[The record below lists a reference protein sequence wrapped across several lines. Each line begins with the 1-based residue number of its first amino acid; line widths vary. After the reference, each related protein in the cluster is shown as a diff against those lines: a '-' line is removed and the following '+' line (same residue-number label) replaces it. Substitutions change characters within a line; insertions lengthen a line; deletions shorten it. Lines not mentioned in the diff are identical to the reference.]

1 MPIGLGRAT
10 AIAAGYAHAAAL
22 VGNAHLPCITAQPQG
37 LTTNATAD
45 VTLSVSAVG
54 SEPLSYQWQ
63 KNGINLAAGTN
74 ATLLLSSVT
83 TNHSGS
89 YAVVVTNLYGS
100 ATSDAAVLTVTRL
113 SQTVAFSLGA
123 SLTRLATNAPF
134 SNPATASSGLTV
146 AYSVSDAAVATVNA
160 GGITS
165 IAGVGQCQIFADQ
178 EGNEIYNPAARATQ
192 SLTINPAA
200 VLIFLTNLAQVY
212 DGNSKTVTAI
222 TLPDNVMISL
232 GYNGAT
238 NPPVNATTYE
248 VAAISAD
255 FRYTGSATN
264 TLVIA
269 KATPGTSI
277 PPAASDI
284 VYGQNLT
291 SSTLTGSYT
300 NLGGKTVPGT
310 LVFLSSSIAP
320 QAGSTNVMTVF
331 TPTDLANYF
340 STTSPVAVSV
350 QPKPLTLTANAT
362 NKIYGSTLTF
372 SGNELTENGLIPSDS
387 VTNVTLLSAGT
398 TNTAI
403 VGVYPLIVSAA
414 KGVGLNNY
422 DIRYVNSTL
431 TISGRAASVV
441 AEAKTKIYGAANPAL
456 TAVTNG
462 ALNGDVINVTLSTDA
477 TLYSGVGVS
486 NIVVNLGSNPNYVV
500 TPTNSTMTITPAT
513 LEVAANVK
521 SKVYGTADPALTYVV
536 GGFVNGDMNSVLTGT
551 LARAPGETIGSYAI
565 GIGTLSAGTN
575 YTIAYTGTNLTINQ
589 AISTATLSVAN
600 TPVTYNGAG
609 QTATVSITSSNTAG
623 AVANI
628 LVGGQLSQTNA
639 GTYAVTA
646 DYVPSDT
653 NYIGTNIAVGNFV
666 INQAISTATLSVAN
680 TPVTYSGSGQTATV
694 SVTSSNTPG
703 AVANILVGGQLNQT
717 NAGSYAVTAD
727 YVPTDTNAAI
737 LVGLSAG
744 TFTIEKVDATV
755 SADAKSKLY
764 GEANPALTATVTGT
778 LGSDVIHYTLATDAT
793 QSSGVGVSN
802 IVVNLES
809 NVNYSVTT
817 HNSTLTINPA
827 SGGISLTNLAQSF
840 TGGALAPTVITVPSG
855 LSNSVTYFL
864 PLSLDTN
871 CVYDGMTAAPTNIAT
886 YTVIAALQGN
896 YTGRV
901 TNTFVIGQADSTY
914 TNTQTISGSTEIT
927 GEVAGPVVVAPNGS
941 VTVSNG
947 TFNAEVTVQDGG
959 TLTVSNSV
967 FNAPVVVQSGG
978 ELNTSGSTF
987 SNTVSLQGSTVTA
1000 DETTFAGPVTVED
1013 GGVIGGSNSEFTA
1026 PVTVQDG
1033 GTLKG
1038 SGTTFRDL
1046 VAINDGGTH
1055 SPGNSPGV
1063 QTFTNGLTYASGS
1076 ALDWELAANT
1086 TGGAGVNYDRVNVT
1100 GGNLVI
1106 GSNAVINLFFT
1117 NGLPSTVDWSDSFWS
1132 SNRVWTVIDAAS
1144 AGSRSGVFEL
1154 GTVGVDANG
1163 LALAAVRG
1171 GAYFTVVANGQNIV
1185 LSYTAKTEATV
1196 TLTNLSQTY
1205 DGAGKP
1211 VTAVTSPTNLN
1222 VVLTYSGTGAAPT
1235 NSGSYVVIATVADNN
1250 YQGSATNTLVI
1261 AKATATLTIMPTASP
1276 IIAGESLASS
1286 ILKNGAATIP
1296 GTFNFTTPNTV
1307 PALGTS
1313 IESITFTPI
1322 DLANY
1327 NTITTTVSVMVYNPP
1342 APAEIAKV
1350 SDGIICIKFIGLP
1363 SVLYEIQTATNLAG
1377 AWIPIATN
1385 TAGSDGSWLFTDSS
1399 ATNIQQY
1406 YRSHSI
1412 QP

>member
-1 MPIGLGRAT
+1 VTADYVPSDTNYIGT
-10 AIAAGYAHAAAL
+10 NIA
-22 VGNAHLPCITAQPQG
+22 VGNFVIDRVQSTA
-37 LTTNATAD
+37 
-45 VTLSVSAVG
+45 
-54 SEPLSYQWQ
+54 E
-63 KNGINLAAGTN
+63 LA
-74 ATLLLSSVT
+74 
-83 TNHSGS
+83 
-89 YAVVVTNLYGS
+89 
-100 ATSDAAVLTVTRL
+100 
-113 SQTVAFSLGA
+113 
-123 SLTRLATNAPF
+123 
-134 SNPATASSGLTV
+134 
-146 AYSVSDAAVATVNA
+146 
-160 GGITS
+160 I
-165 IAGVGQCQIFADQ
+165 
-178 EGNEIYNPAARATQ
+178 
-192 SLTINPAA
+192 
-200 VLIFLTNLAQVY
+200 
-212 DGNSKTVTAI
+212 GNS
-222 TLPDNVMISL
+222 
-232 GYNGAT
+232 
-238 NPPVNATTYE
+238 PV
-248 VAAISAD
+248 V
-255 FRYTGSATN
+255 YT
-264 TLVIA
+264 
-269 KATPGTSI
+269 
-277 PPAASDI
+277 
-284 VYGQNLT
+284 
-291 SSTLTGSYT
+291 
-300 NLGGKTVPGT
+300 
-310 LVFLSSSIAP
+310 
-320 QAGSTNVMTVF
+320 
-331 TPTDLANYF
+331 
-340 STTSPVAVSV
+340 
-350 QPKPLTLTANAT
+350 
-362 NKIYGSTLTF
+362 
-372 SGNELTENGLIPSDS
+372 
-387 VTNVTLLSAGT
+387 
-398 TNTAI
+398 
-403 VGVYPLIVSAA
+403 
-414 KGVGLNNY
+414 
-422 DIRYVNSTL
+422 
-431 TISGRAASVV
+431 
-441 AEAKTKIYGAANPAL
+441 
-456 TAVTNG
+456 
-462 ALNGDVINVTLSTDA
+462 
-477 TLYSGVGVS
+477 
-486 NIVVNLGSNPNYVV
+486 
-500 TPTNSTMTITPAT
+500 
-513 LEVAANVK
+513 
-521 SKVYGTADPALTYVV
+521 
-536 GGFVNGDMNSVLTGT
+536 
-551 LARAPGETIGSYAI
+551 
-565 GIGTLSAGTN
+565 
-575 YTIAYTGTNLTINQ
+575 
-589 AISTATLSVAN
+589 
-600 TPVTYNGAG
+600 GAG
-609 QTATVSITSSNTAG
+609 QTATVSVTSSNTAG
-623 AVANI
+623 TVANI

-653 NYIGTNIAVGNFV
+653 NYIGTNVAVGNFV
-666 INQAISTATLSVAN
+666 INQATSTATLSVAN

-703 AVANILVGGQLNQT
+703 AVANILVGGQLSQT

-871 CVYDGMTAAPTNIAT
+871 YVYEGMTAAPTNIAT

-959 TLTVSNSV
+959 SLTVSNSV

-1144 AGSRSGVFEL
+1144 AGSRSGVFAL

-1171 GAYFTVVANGQNIV
+1171 GAYFTVVTQGQNIV

-1222 VVLTYSGTGAAPT
+1222 VVLTYSGANAAPT

-1261 AKATATLTIMPTASP
+1261 AKATATAVLAVGNSP
-1276 IIAGESLASS
+1276 EVYTGAGH
-1286 ILKNGAATIP
+1286 AA
-1296 GTFNFTTPNTV
+1296 
-1307 PALGTS
+1307 
-1313 IESITFTPI
+1313 
-1322 DLANY
+1322 
-1327 NTITTTVSVMVYNPP
+1327 TVSVTSSNTPGAVANILTGGAAGQTNAGTYAVTADYVPNDTNYARLTGVGAGNFVISKAVTAVNYGVASFTYDGTAQGPTMGVSGSTGVRTTNYVGSGY
-1342 APAEIAKV
+1342 V
-1350 SDGIICIKFIGLP
+1350 SDYAPTNAGVYTVSNTVASDINYLGATNSQVFTISAKAASVTAVAKSKVYGDANPILTAVTNGAVNGDVINVTLATDATQYSGVGTSNITVTLGSNPNYTVSTTNSTLTINARALGITANNQLKVYGQTFVFTGN
-1363 SVLYEIQTATNLAG
+1363 EFTATGLTNSDTVTSVTLASAG
-1377 AWIPIATN
+1377 ATN
-1385 TAGSDGSWLFTDSS
+1385 TAAVGSYGITVTNAVGNGLGNYIVSYVAGTLTVAAATPVTLNDPILLSDGSVRLTFNGGSAGISYRIQVNNDLSTAWSTL
-1399 ATNIQQY
+1399 ATNVAGTNGLPPY
-1406 YRSHSI
+1406 NDVNATNHAVRFYRTVT
-1412 QP
+1412 P